1 MAVRSPR
8 EIPVLTE
15 DISAAIERLGTY
27 VRRLEARYEC
37 SSEEMTALVRSG
49 RMKSTAEI
57 SNWLQQY
64 RVLEQLREAVGNE
77 AGTPTTTTG

>member
-1 MAVRSPR
+1 MAVRSPHK
-8 EIPVLTE
+8 IPVLTE
-15 DISAAIERLGTY
+15 DIVAVIERLGTY

-37 SSEEMTALVRSG
+37 SSEEMTTLVRSG
-49 RMKSTAEI
+49 NMKSTAEI

-64 RVLEQLREAVGNE
+64 RVLEQLRSAADNE

>member
-1 MAVRSPR
+1 MAVRSPHS
-8 EIPVLTE
+8 IPVHTE
-15 DISAAIERLGTY
+15 DITATIERLGTY

-37 SSEEMTALVRSG
+37 SSEEMATLVRSG
-49 RMKSTAEI
+49 YTKGTAEI
-57 SNWLQQY
+57 SLWLQQY